1 MNFSHFVFGNELST
15 DELELSKAQEYFS
28 EEYLNR
34 KLEAFMKVPLDDI
47 LAVIERTGQI
57 LVDPKRSYYED
68 CLKTLPDLLNYSSE
82 MVKIAMSAVPSLL
95 SRETMLKRL
104 SSLGDHHVLDYPVYK
119 DNGDI
124 KRAIPAGIVCH
135 IAAGNTFLG
144 AIDSLLYGI
153 VTKNINVLK
162 LSSSDRFFPI
172 LFMKALK
179 EADTQNILFPYIA
192 MTYWKQS
199 NTDIQSLVKNAAD
212 VILLFGGENAVKS
225 FKKEVASKCEVLTFG
240 PKVSFGVVT
249 KDQTKEELVEAARGF
264 ARDVVFWEQRACT
277 ACQNIFVEQSE
288 NAQFFISSLYEE
300 LEKLGTQYPQSKVG
314 IDAAIEIRKQR
325 ELALWD
331 MFNKKGEVLEGKTA
345 NHTIIVK
352 NSSDLSESPLERTV
366 IVNMIER
373 WEDILEGSIRH
384 MRYFMS
390 TISLA
395 SSKKQ
400 EMIDQFLR
408 LGVMRFCEPGRMSFY
423 SDPRLSHDGKHIVE
437 CLIKWI
443 NFENFKDKEL
453 GLDFMNE
460 NESSPII
467 LARINAIIQE
477 ALKSPYY
484 QEKYKN
490 LNFPV
495 KDFETFSQLPNLE
508 KTDVAQMSAHHSSE
522 AFTRKANHSYVF
534 SAGGTTGL
542 KKYVLYSHDE
552 FRRSAEIFGKGF
564 RALGINETNTVANL
578 FPAGAF
584 YTGFMAINKG
594 LEETGCHILSMTGNL
609 PYGEILE
616 YIRTFK
622 PDSLFSLPSLFIP
635 LAQYAEKEDIKINV
649 KNIVYAAEHLTNEA
663 RSYLK
668 KVFHAEHIKSFGY
681 AAVEIGPIGFQCEH
695 CGDSEFHVEEEWVHL
710 DADAN
715 GEAVVTC
722 IYKELQPIIRYKIGD
737 YIKFIDSSCACG
749 RHAKKF
755 KLLGRTGEKVRI
767 SGHSEIYF
775 EELEKS
781 VLQAVSDGFV
791 IQLVLEPNGIYTNL
805 VLQVETKEFNNSEV
819 KDRLKKTLY
828 KNIASLST
836 PKEKS
841 MMSDFS
847 IILLEPNAL
856 ERIAKSGKVRRII
869 DKRL

>member
-1 MNFSHFVFGNELST
+1 MNFTHYVFGNELTT
-15 DELELSKAQEYFS
+15 DELELSKAQQYLS
-28 EEYLNR
+28 EDFLNR
-34 KLEAFMKVPLDDI
+34 QLEAFMKIPIDDV

-57 LVDPKRSYYED
+57 LIDPKRSYYD
-68 CLKTLPDLLNYSSE
+68 NCLKTLPSLLNYSAE
-82 MVKIAMSAVPSLL
+82 MVKIGMSAVPQLL
-95 SRETMLKRL
+95 CRETMLKRL

-119 DNGDI
+119 NKGSVQ
-124 KRAIPAGIVCH
+124 RAIPAGIICH

-153 VTKNINVLK
+153 VTKNINILK

-179 EADTQNILFPYIA
+179 EADEQNILFPYIA

-199 NTDIQSLVKNAAD
+199 NTEIQNIVKNSAD

-249 KDQTKEELVEAARGF
+249 KDQTQEELAQAAVGF
-264 ARDVVFWEQRACT
+264 ARDIVFWEQRACT
-277 ACQNIFVEQSE
+277 ACQNIFVEKSE
-288 NAQFFISSLYEE
+288 KAKFFISCLYDE
-300 LEKLGTQYPQSKVG
+300 LEKLGKQYPQESVNL
-314 IDAAIEIRKQR
+314 DAAIEIRKQR

-331 MFNKKGEVLEGKTA
+331 MFNHKGEVLEGKNA

-352 NSSDLSESPLERTV
+352 DSFDLSESPLERTV
-366 IVNMIER
+366 IINMIDR
-373 WEDILEGSIRH
+373 WENILEGSIRH

-443 NFENFKDKEL
+443 NFENFKDQEL
-453 GLDFMNE
+453 GLDFTRDNE
-460 NESSPII
+460 RSPII
-467 LARINAIIQE
+467 LARLNVILKE

-484 QEKYKN
+484 QEKYKG
-490 LNFPV
+490 LKFPV
-495 KDFETFSQLPNLE
+495 TSLNDFANLPSLE
-508 KTDVAQMSAHHSSE
+508 KSDVAHMSAHHSNQ
-522 AFTRKANHSYVF
+522 AFTKSANNCYVF

-542 KKYVLYSHDE
+542 KKYVLYSHSE
-552 FRRSAEIFGKGF
+552 FKRSAEIFGKGF
-564 RALGINETNTVANL
+564 RALGINENNTVANL

-584 YTGFMAINKG
+584 YTGFMAINQG

-609 PYGEILE
+609 PYAEILE
-616 YIRTFK
+616 HIQTFK
-622 PDSLFSLPSLFIP
+622 PDTLFSLPSLFIP
-635 LAQYAEKEDIKINV
+635 LAQYAEKEDIKLNI
-649 KNIVYAAEHLTNEA
+649 KNIVYAAEHLTTEA
-663 RSYLK
+663 KSYLK

-710 DADAN
+710 ETDAT

-722 IYKELQPIIRYKIGD
+722 LYKELQPIIRYKIGD
-737 YIKFIDSSCACG
+737 YIQFTNSPCACG

-755 KLLGRTGEKVRI
+755 KLLGRTGEKVRV
-767 SGHSEIYF
+767 SGYSEIYF

-781 VLQAVSDGFV
+781 VLEAISDGFV

-805 VLQVETKEFNNSEV
+805 TLQVETKEFKNATAKE
-819 KDRLKKTLY
+819 KLKTILY
-828 KNIASLST
+828 KNIASLSH

-841 MMSDFS
+841 MMADFS
-847 IILLEPNAL
+847 IILLEPNSL

-869 DKRL
+869 DKRV

>member
-1 MNFSHFVFGNELST
+1 MNFTHYVFGNELTT
-15 DELELSKAQEYFS
+15 DELEINKAQQYLS
-28 EEYLNR
+28 EDFLNR
-34 KLEAFMKVPLDDI
+34 KLESFMKVPLDDI

-57 LVDPKRSYYED
+57 LVDPKRPYYED
-68 CLKTLPDLLNYSSE
+68 CLKTLPKLLNYSSE
-82 MVKIAMSAVPSLL
+82 MVKIGMSAVPQLL
-95 SRETMLKRL
+95 CRETMLKRL
-104 SSLGDHHVLDYPVYK
+104 SSLGDHHILDYPVYK
-119 DNGDI
+119 NNGSVL
-124 KRAIPAGIVCH
+124 RAIPAGIVCH

-153 VTKNINVLK
+153 VTKNINILK

-179 EADTQNILFPYIA
+179 EADQQNCLFPYIA

-199 NTDIQSLVKNAAD
+199 NTEIQSIVKNSAD

-240 PKVSFGVVT
+240 PKVSFGLVT
-249 KDQTKEELVEAARGF
+249 KDQTQKELAQAAVGF
-264 ARDVVFWEQRACT
+264 ARDIVFWEQRACT
-277 ACQNIFVEQSE
+277 ACQNIFLERSE
-288 NAQFFISSLYEE
+288 NSNFFIHCLFEE
-300 LEKLGTQYPQSKVG
+300 LEKLGKQYPQESVNL
-314 IDAAIEIRKQR
+314 DAAIEIRKQR

-331 MFNKKGEVLEGKTA
+331 MFNKKGEILEGKTA

-352 NSSDLSESPLERTV
+352 DSFDLSESPLERTV
-366 IVNMIER
+366 IINMIDK
-373 WEDILEGSIRH
+373 WENILEGSIRH

-395 SSKKQ
+395 SIKKQ
-400 EMIDQFLR
+400 EIIDQFLR

-453 GLDFMNE
+453 GLDFTTE
-460 NESSPII
+460 PERSPIM
-467 LARINAIIQE
+467 LARLNVILQE

-490 LNFPV
+490 LKLPV
-495 KDFETFSQLPNLE
+495 TGLNEFANLPALE
-508 KTDVAQMSAHHSSE
+508 KSDVAHMSAHHSNQ
-522 AFTRKANHSYVF
+522 AFTRKANNCYIF

-542 KKYVLYSHDE
+542 KKYVLYSHEE

-564 RALGINETNTVANL
+564 RALGINENNTVANL

-584 YTGFMAINKG
+584 YTGFMAINQG
-594 LEETGCHILSMTGNL
+594 LEQTGCHILSITGNL
-609 PYGEILE
+609 PYAEILE
-616 YIRTFK
+616 HIQTFK
-622 PDSLFSLPSLFIP
+622 PDTLFSLPSLFIP
-635 LAQYAEKEDIKINV
+635 LAQYAEKEDIKLNIP
-649 KNIVYAAEHLTNEA
+649 NIVYAAEHLTSEA
-663 RSYLK
+663 KSYLK
-668 KVFHAEHIKSFGY
+668 KTFNAQDIKSFGY

-710 DADAN
+710 EADDT

-737 YIKFIDSSCACG
+737 YIKFTDAPCACG

-755 KLLGRTGEKVRI
+755 KLLGRTGEKVRV
-767 SGHSEIYF
+767 SGYSEIYF

-781 VLQAVSDGFV
+781 VLEAVSDGFV

-805 VLQVETKEFNNSEV
+805 TLQVETKEFKKTDAVE
-819 KDRLKKTLY
+819 RLRNTLY
-828 KNIASLST
+828 KNIASLSH

-841 MMSDFS
+841 MMADFS
-847 IILLEPNAL
+847 IILLEPNSL

-869 DKRL
+869 DKRV